1 MRRRTTTTAVTA
13 AAAAFSAV
21 LAVAAFAVPASG
33 ADQDAD
39 TAFWN
44 IDVNHDRDYTVG
56 VEATRKR
63 VFSVSATVSDPSGVQ
78 SVSYELWH
86 GADRANADG
95 VMVGSSHC
103 VKINEMTSVCSALVT
118 ADPNTNLRSNALA
131 GVWTITPVATDG
143 AGNVTRGDGAYFA
156 RIKRQTYMSQTVA
169 TPQPVKKGKD
179 LTVKARMT
187 VASWETRKNAPLIGH
202 QVLLQYRKG
211 TSGPFVT
218 LKKVKTD
225 RNGWASA
232 TVKATADG
240 AYRYDF
246 AATSLTVGTTGSAD
260 YVDVK

>member
-1 MRRRTTTTAVTA
+1 MRRRATA
-13 AAAAFSAV
+13 AAFTAAALSAV
-21 LAVAAFAVPASG
+21 LAVSALAVPAAGAGQDDSG
-33 ADQDAD
+33 
-39 TAFWN
+39 TTFWN

-56 VEATRKR
+56 VEAARKK
-63 VFSVSATVSDPSGVQ
+63 VFSVSATVSDPSGVR

-95 VMVGSSHC
+95 VMTGSSHC
-103 VKINEMTSVCSALVT
+103 VKLNETTSFCEALLT
-118 ADPNTNLRSNALA
+118 ADPNVNLRSNALA
-131 GVWTITPVATDG
+131 GVWTISPVAVDG
-143 AGNVTRGDGAYFA
+143 AGNVSRGDGAYFA
-156 RIKRQTYMSQTVA
+156 RIKRQTSMSQTVA

-187 VASWETRKNAPLIGH
+187 VASWETRKNVPLVGH

-211 TSGPFVT
+211 TSGAFVT

-225 RNGWASA
+225 RDGWATA

-246 AATSLTVGTTGSAD
+246 AGTNLTMPATGSAD
-260 YVDVK
+260 FVEVK